1 MAAAIVRGGVHA
13 VLRNRCV
20 STVSAARHFSS
31 VGNDVYDVVVVGAG
45 VVGSTLACKLGECE
59 CTSCSQYDVRLAHL
73 VLNPCFSFNTK
84 LCWQTS
90 GTSGPSEANSCA
102 TDKRG
107 SR

>member
-1 MAAAIVRGGVHA
+1 M
-13 VLRNRCV
+13 LRNRCV

-59 CTSCSQYDVRLAHL
+59 CECVSCCQYDVRLAHL
-73 VLNPCFSFNTK
+73 FPNPCPSFNTK

-107 SR
+107 SH